1 MGQKVSPIGFRVGV
15 NRDWSS
21 TWYADKKTFAKYLL
35 EDNTIRSYIKKNY
48 YTCSISSI
56 TLERTDKKLI
66 VNIATARP
74 GMIIGNKG
82 AGIEEMKK
90 QISKLTE
97 AKQIII
103 NIREVKKPDCD
114 ATLMAEAIAIQLEKR
129 VGWRRAM
136 KQVLQKAVKT
146 GVKGVKIM
154 VSGRLDGAEI
164 ARSEYY
170 MEGSLPLHTL
180 KANIDYGV
188 ATAHTTFGAVGIKVW
203 INKGD
208 IYGKINRTA
217 KREEGGN
224 N

>member
-1 MGQKVSPIGFRVGV
+1 MGQKVSPVGLRVGV

-21 TWYADKKTFAKYLL
+21 AWFADKKTFAKYLK
-35 EDNTIRSYIKKNY
+35 EDDTIRKFIKKNY
-48 YTCSISSI
+48 FNCSISSI
-56 TLERTDKKLI
+56 SLERTQKRLV

-82 AGIEEMKK
+82 AGIEELKK
-90 QISKLTE
+90 QIAKLTE
-97 AKQIII
+97 NKQIVI
-103 NIREVKKPDCD
+103 NIKDVKKPDTD
-114 ATLMAEAIAIQLEKR
+114 ATLMAEAIAVQLEKR

-136 KQVLQKAVKT
+136 KQVLQKATKA

-170 MEGSLPLHTL
+170 REGSLPLHTI
-180 KANIDYGV
+180 KANIDYGT
-188 ATAHTTFGAVGIKVW
+188 ATAHTTFGAVGVKVW

-208 IYGKINRTA
+208 IYGKLNKAVKT
-217 KREEGGN
+217 EEGGN

>member
-1 MGQKVSPIGFRVGV
+1 MGQKVSPIGLRVGV

-21 TWYADKKTFAKYLL
+21 TWFADKKTFAKYLK
-35 EDNTIRSYIKKNY
+35 EDDTIRKFIKKNY
-48 YTCSISSI
+48 FNCSISSI
-56 TLERTDKKLI
+56 TLERTEKRLV
-66 VNIATARP
+66 VNITTARP

-82 AGIEEMKK
+82 AGIEELKK
-90 QISKLTE
+90 QIAKLTE
-97 AKQIII
+97 VKQIVI
-103 NIREVKKPDCD
+103 NIREVKKPDTD
-114 ATLMAEAIAIQLEKR
+114 ATLMAEAIAVQLEKR

-136 KQVLQKAVKT
+136 KQVLQKATKA

-170 MEGSLPLHTL
+170 REGALPLHTI
-180 KANIDYGV
+180 KANIDYGT
-188 ATAHTTFGAVGIKVW
+188 ATAHTTFGAVGVKVW

-208 IYGKINRTA
+208 IYGKLNKA
-217 KREEGGN
+217 VKSEEGGN

>member
-1 MGQKVSPIGFRVGV
+1 MGQKVSPIGLRVGV

-21 TWYADKKTFAKYLL
+21 TWFADKKTFAKKLK
-35 EDNTIRSYIKKNY
+35 EDNTIRGFIKKEY
-48 YTCSISSI
+48 YSCSISNIS
-56 TLERTDKKLI
+56 LERTEKRLV
-66 VNIATARP
+66 VNISTARP
-74 GMIIGNKG
+74 GMIIGSKG
-82 AGIEEMKK
+82 AGIEELKAK
-90 QISKLTE
+90 IAKLTD
-97 AKQIII
+97 ANQIVI

-114 ATLMAEAIAIQLEKR
+114 AVLMAEAIANQLEKR

-136 KQVLQKAVKT
+136 KSVLQKATKM

-170 MEGSLPLHTL
+170 KEGSLPLHTI
-180 KANIDYGV
+180 KTNIDYGT
-188 ATAHTTFGAVGIKVW
+188 ATAHTTFGAVGVKVW

-208 IYGKINRTA
+208 IYGKLNKA
-217 KREEGGN
+217 VKREEGGN